1 MQDTY
6 SRSTDLNKKT
16 CPTVGDADYMPPT
29 RQREVDHIIPGLVQ
43 MRDLSALKYVLVDYK
58 VRIDYLDDVDG
69 VLIEHGLA
77 EM

>member
-1 MQDTY
+1 
-6 SRSTDLNKKT
+6 
-16 CPTVGDADYMPPT
+16 MPPT

>member
-1 MQDTY
+1 
-6 SRSTDLNKKT
+6 
-16 CPTVGDADYMPPT
+16 
-29 RQREVDHIIPGLVQ
+29 

-77 EM
+77 EMWKIYERGIICQEK